1 MSWYVYLCACLLRSW
16 SNHLN
21 LEIMTSP
28 WSLEEDMFII
38 EVGVAYTSIVVLLS
52 STCLS
57 SQNHRVKGLKW
68 EAIADLLP
76 GRTENAIKNRWNST
90 LVHLL
95 QRQEMAAQSRLA
107 VLEAGFAVN
116 SATNSRSTG
125 AAAHYEGRYVNESV
139 FLEINMA
146 NDIDCIS

>member
-1 MSWYVYLCACLLRSW
+1 M
-16 SNHLN
+16 
-21 LEIMTSP
+21 
-28 WSLEEDMFII
+28 
-38 EVGVAYTSIVVLLS
+38 
-52 STCLS
+52 
-57 SQNHRVKGLKW
+57 KGLKW